1 MVTRPRLRSPW
12 DGHVLLLHDGDEERL
27 ARTTA
32 WVRRGLELGERV
44 VHADGADGTRL
55 LDALRRGRVD
65 VDTAASDGFLVA
77 APAERLVDPAVR
89 RDLVAEALGAGCSGV
104 RLEAPAVAERPGHVP
119 TSAEPER
126 EAQELCR
133 SGRVSVLCRSDR
145 ARARGTL
152 LRTAVA
158 SHWDGVRAGI
168 LSSRLGHEGLA
179 LCGEADLS
187 VADVL
192 AAALHAATAAAHGL
206 AWVDVGDLRFLD
218 VAGARALMHATRR
231 FREDGGTVLLL
242 DARPPVRHV
251 VHLLG
256 LDTLDGL
263 VLLGES

>member
-1 MVTRPRLRSPW
+1 M
-12 DGHVLLLHDGDEERL
+12 LLLHDGDEERL

-65 VDTAASDGFLVA
+65 VDAAASDGLLVA

-89 RDLVAEALGAGCSGV
+89 RDLVAEALDAGYPGV
-104 RLEAPAVAERPGHVP
+104 RLEAQAAPDRSRHVP
-119 TSAEPER
+119 VSAEPER

-158 SHWDGVRAGI
+158 YHSDGVRAGI
-168 LSSRLGHEGLA
+168 LSSRLAQEGLT

-192 AAALHAATAAAHGL
+192 AAALHAATDAAHGL
-206 AWVDVGDLRFLD
+206 AWVDAGDLRFLD

-231 FREDGGTVLLL
+231 FREDGGTVVVL

-251 VHLLG
+251 LHLLG
-256 LDTLDGL
+256 LDSLDGL